1 MMLIAA
7 LGFAGCVGSADAS
20 EDPTGSVEQH
30 NSGSGLFTCVNKAS
44 IQVVSCIGSISVLQA
59 INVDIKDVRVLND
72 NELNVLSGDLNHVSI
87 LDGGI
92 LNNDKILNDVE
103 VTTLTDFLDKFN
115 VDVTK
120 NDIDVCAL
128 VGILNLCK

>member
-1 MMLIAA
+1 MFTRSMMLVCA
-7 LGFAGCVGSADAS
+7 LGFAGTVGSAVAT
-20 EDPTGSVEQH
+20 EAPALANG
-30 NSGSGLFTCVNKAS
+30 GGFTCVNKFD
-44 IQVVSCIGSISVLQA
+44 IQVVSCVGSISILPV
-59 INVDIKDVRVLND
+59 INVDVKDVRVLNN
-72 NELNVLSGDLNHVSI
+72 NELNVLSGDLNNLSL

-103 VTTLTDFLDKFN
+103 VTALTDFLDKFDI
-115 VDVTK
+115 DVTK

>member
-1 MMLIAA
+1 
-7 LGFAGCVGSADAS
+7 
-20 EDPTGSVEQH
+20 
-30 NSGSGLFTCVNKAS
+30 
-44 IQVVSCIGSISVLQA
+44 
-59 INVDIKDVRVLND
+59 
-72 NELNVLSGDLNHVSI
+72 VLSGDLNNLSV

-103 VTTLTDFLDKFN
+103 VTALTDFLDKFDI
-115 VDVTK
+115 DVTK